1 MTTWYLCRYIVSI
14 SYPTFTSALIRPT
27 NIVMTSKICI
37 PSSVKSLM
45 LLKCYDRLNRGYE
58 RNHSYILRSN
68 TLNLENFASSFSSFF
83 QYYKRGPR
91 FPSFGHHLAPSTKL
105 FREISFFSPFVSR
118 PRLFIVV
125 YIYIYIYTPQTRNN
139 FTASRNENIL
149 EPPFLYE
156 LQNRAIKE
164 GSMCFPY
171 GIRFRT
177 L

>member
-1 MTTWYLCRYIVSI
+1 
-14 SYPTFTSALIRPT
+14 
-27 NIVMTSKICI
+27 MTSKTRI

-45 LLKCYDRLNRGYE
+45 LLKCYDRLNRGYK
-58 RNHSYILRSN
+58 RDHSYILRSN
-68 TLNLENFASSFSSFF
+68 TPNLENFAFPFSSPF
-83 QYYKRGPR
+83 QYYNRGPR

-118 PRLFIVV
+118 PRLFIV
-125 YIYIYIYTPQTRNN
+125 YIYTHIYIYTPQTRNN
-139 FTASRNENIL
+139 FIASRNENIL
-149 EPPFLYE
+149 EPPSFLYE